1 MFKTQ
6 EQAKGFQ
13 TRYKKY
19 NSKRIIDKLC
29 LIKKKTFA
37 RDPVK
42 RMKRQ
47 IKWVKRQITD
57 WEEMFLSHIPRR
69 DLKSAKLSKANIKV
83 NSLLRKWQ
91 KTIYSHFTS
100 EDIQMANKQEKRYST
115 ASLVNRA
122 MKSKAT
128 MRYPYTSIRKTKIKK

>member
-83 NSLLRKWQ
+83 NSLFRKWQ

>member
-1 MFKTQ
+1 MM
-6 EQAKGFQ
+6 
-13 TRYKKY
+13 
-19 NSKRIIDKLC
+19 
-29 LIKKKTFA
+29 
-37 RDPVK
+37 RDIQNIEDDIS

-83 NSLLRKWQ
+83 NSLFRKWQ

-115 ASLVNRA
+115 ASLVNTA

-128 MRYPYTSIRKTKIKK
+128 MRYPYTSIRKMKIKK